1 MLSFSDFAHGASG
14 GFLVSIF
21 RPVNIADV
29 MAAAKGHETPPIQAR
44 PAARDKTLSSIAGR
58 RSWEQPALSFAKN
71 TNGV

>member
-29 MAAAKGHETPPIQAR
+29 MAPPSWTSVTTTAMR
-44 PAARDKTLSSIAGR
+44 WSTMAIAIR
-58 RSWEQPALSFAKN
+58 
-71 TNGV
+71 